1 MNIYQ
6 RIAADE
12 EFMLRRDDALSF
24 CSQNH
29 TTYYATFSIRHRYVW
44 VTNKKKHRTGN
55 LNAPSS
61 TRVQFALYCKC
72 ISYNINTYTIY
83 TYVHTRCTFTHIF
96 SSHHWQYIV
105 RRNLIT
111 FRILRCVCVRKQKTC
126 VHTSN
131 VNWIYYVKHFEQE
144 IYILSKIHLIKWNWF
159 MAYVRTGVQYRRY
172 LIIYLILL

>member
-29 TTYYATFSIRHRYVW
+29 TTYYATCSIRHRYVW

-111 FRILRCVCVRKQKTC
+111 FRILRCVCVSIAENMCAYEQCELNLLCQTFRTR
-126 VHTSN
+126 N
-131 VNWIYYVKHFEQE
+131 IYSIENSFNKMKL
-144 IYILSKIHLIKWNWF
+144 IYGL
-159 MAYVRTGVQYRRY
+159 YTYRRT
-172 LIIYLILL
+172 I